1 LATGSERDQPM
12 SLFFRRQQNERSAQL
27 GNLTITT
34 WTADHAMMV
43 VNSETLQGGAW
54 KQPQVWTDKSSAS
67 TYWEPLNLL
76 NFGQPFPRK
85 VVGSRNGSILILPN
99 HLAII
104 TPKLSMVAPYPGKR
118 QPGSG
123 LYASDGSAQGSITG
137 MVTTTL
143 QGAVFRIGL
152 DAGNLGG
159 TGTPCGRYILAAV
172 DVINIGSYE
181 IRSLEDRR
189 PLFRL
194 NRLAALNAD
203 PVDQRWTSIASIQL
217 LQDDGPAVIRSRGGR
232 LLEFVALDIP
242 RLALELAPDN
252 FHVTSQPMPVLFEG
266 GTYEYQ
272 IQVNNPALV
281 SGFKLREA
289 PPNATVSQTGLVR
302 FSSPQNVRAPL
313 QLSVSI
319 EITAKNGR
327 AVVHQF
333 PIVVLP
339 RTLPAP
345 ASQNT
350 RPPSA
355 PSGFNPLL

>member
-1 LATGSERDQPM
+1 M
-12 SLFFRRQQNERSAQL
+12 
-27 GNLTITT
+27 
-34 WTADHAMMV
+34 
-43 VNSETLQGGAW
+43 
-54 KQPQVWTDKSSAS
+54 
-67 TYWEPLNLL
+67 
-76 NFGQPFPRK
+76 
-85 VVGSRNGSILILPN
+85 
-99 HLAII
+99 
-104 TPKLSMVAPYPGKR
+104 
-118 QPGSG
+118 
-123 LYASDGSAQGSITG
+123 
-137 MVTTTL
+137 
-143 QGAVFRIGL
+143 
-152 DAGNLGG
+152 
-159 TGTPCGRYILAAV
+159 
-172 DVINIGSYE
+172 
-181 IRSLEDRR
+181 
-189 PLFRL
+189 
-194 NRLAALNAD
+194 
-203 PVDQRWTSIASIQL
+203 DQRWTSIASIQL